1 MNLSLTRLS
10 LLMLAPMA
18 LQAQAAQPVP
28 AYGKLPLSFE
38 VNQGQTDAAVQFVA
52 RAPQST
58 VFLAGADAVLEIS
71 HLPTQPTAVGG
82 QSTQPPMITSAA
94 VRMHLVGAQSAPQAT
109 PQERLPGAA
118 NYFTGN
124 DPSKWRR
131 EVPLYARVRL
141 EQVYPG
147 IDVVYHGHQ
156 GQLENDFIIAPGR
169 DPAAIRLGFDGAAP
183 SLAANG
189 DLVLK
194 VNGTQDTVRFDRPL
208 VYQLQNGMRHE
219 VMSRYRIAANHQVSF
234 RLGAY
239 DPTRELV
246 IDPTLLYDG
255 VLGAGNQQTVANGMA
270 VDAAGEIILTGITQD
285 LTFPVTS
292 GALQPSCTNLSAVA
306 AANGYKRC
314 GPSSASS
321 GFVTKISADGT
332 SLVYS
337 TYLHG
342 LSGYEYGSAVQV
354 DKAGNAVVLGATAS
368 NDFPITADASQTLCQ
383 PTYSSPTTISAF
395 CDGFFNGG
403 GTEYTVQGPN
413 LFIVKLSPNGSTMLY
428 GTFFGGSDGMTP
440 IGLALDAADNMIF
453 TSYVNIRSAGNLS
466 PNAASLPIPLTTSAY
481 QSVGV
486 DISGATLSKLS
497 ADGHTLMYSTYF
509 GPLNNSNTYETIA
522 IPQAIA
528 VGQGGVVFLGGYT
541 SSANFPTTAGV
552 VKPACIVNPVST
564 GNCLNWNG
572 YLSAFDTTKA
582 GAASLLYSTFLSGT
596 KISGGVNLTTQ
607 IVGLAADGSN
617 NVYVT
622 GNTTASDFP
631 TTTGA
636 YQTSCGYCNTA
647 FLTKINPTGAAYV
660 WSTYF
665 GGTAANYT
673 ASGGNAIALDSLGRV
688 YLYGSGNDPLLPQV
702 NPLQPNDGG
711 NKTYVAAFSAD
722 GTQLLFASL
731 FGSGQSAST
740 TAEYPAAQN
749 GIALDAAGNIY
760 IAGSTDGGGP
770 FVTTPGTYADPQTGT
785 FNRTFFAKLSPL
797 VVPSA
802 PASYNAGQATLPLV
816 GIGNAIYSDVVLT
829 VAQIL
834 SGPSGSVAKLSGDLY
849 DPGTRRLTVPS
860 VTLGTKTYY
869 NVVVTVG
876 NLVSIGGVSGAD
888 SFDGRDLTIGSVQLP
903 DGTVHNDV
911 VITVGKLIGVAGG
924 MPSSTQDQFN
934 ATTGQLLIPAVEYQG
949 HVYTNVTI
957 VPGAIVSAGR

>member
-219 VMSRYRIAANHQVSF
+219 IRSHYHIAANHQVSF

-239 DPTRELV
+239 DRTRELI

-255 VLGAGNQQTVANGMA
+255 VLGTGSLQTVANGMA

-292 GALQPSCTNLSAVA
+292 GALQPVCTNLSAA
-306 AANGYKRC
+306 AANNGYKRC
-314 GPSSASS
+314 GNYGASS

-342 LSGYEYGSAVQV
+342 LSGYEYGSAVQINS
-354 DKAGNAVVLGATAS
+354 AGDAVVMGATAS
-368 NDFPITADASQTLCQ
+368 NDFPITADAYQKLCQ
-383 PTYSSPTTISAF
+383 PYYTAPGTLSAV

-413 LFIVKLSPNGSTMLY
+413 LFIVKLSPDGSTLLY
-428 GTFFGGSDGMTP
+428 STFFGGSDGMTP
-440 IGLALDAADNMIF
+440 IGLALDAEDNMYF
-453 TSYVNIRSAGNLS
+453 TSNVDIRSAGGLS
-466 PNAASLPIPLTTSAY
+466 PNSGSVTIPLTASAY
-481 QSVGV
+481 QSLGV
-486 DISGATLSKLS
+486 DLNGATLSKLS
-497 ADGHTLMYSTYF
+497 ADGHTLMYSTYL
-509 GPLNNSNTYETIA
+509 GTLNPHTYFATSGS
-522 IPQAIA
+522 QAIA
-528 VGQGGVVFLGGYT
+528 AGKNGIVFLGGT
-541 SSANFPTTAGV
+541 TNAANFPTTPGV
-552 VKPACIVNPVST
+552 VRPACVASSGNA
-564 GNCLNWNG
+564 GNCVKATG
-572 YLSAFDTTKA
+572 FLSAFDTTKS
-582 GAASLLYSTFLSGT
+582 GAASLLYSTFIGGT
-596 KISGGVNLTTQ
+596 EVAGSNLPMQ
-607 IVGLAADGSN
+607 QVVGLAADASN

-622 GNTTASDFP
+622 GNTYASDYP
-631 TTTGA
+631 TTPGA
-636 YQTSCGYCNTA
+636 YQTSCGYCATG
-647 FLTKINPTGAAYV
+647 FLTKLNPTGTAYV

-665 GGTAANYT
+665 GGTAANDT
-673 ASGGNAIALDSLGRV
+673 GSGGNAIALDSKGRV
-688 YLYGSGNDPLLPQV
+688 YLYGSGNDPTLPQV

-722 GTQLLFASL
+722 GTQLLFSTL
-731 FGSGQSAST
+731 FGSGQSATT

-749 GIALDAAGNIY
+749 GIAVDAGGNIY

-770 FVTTPGTYADPQTGT
+770 FVTTHGTYATTETGGY
-785 FNRTFFAKLSPL
+785 NRTFFAKLSPL
-797 VVPSA
+797 VVPNA
-802 PASYNAGQATLPLV
+802 VASYSAGQVTLPLV
-816 GIGNAIYSDVVLT
+816 GIGNAVYSDVVLT
-829 VAQIL
+829 VAQIQ
-834 SGPSGSVAKLSGDLY
+834 SGPSGSTAELAGDIY
-849 DPGTRRLTVPS
+849 NPATQQLTVPS
-860 VTLGTKTYY
+860 VTLGAKTYY

-876 NLVSIGGVSGAD
+876 SLVSIGGVSGAD